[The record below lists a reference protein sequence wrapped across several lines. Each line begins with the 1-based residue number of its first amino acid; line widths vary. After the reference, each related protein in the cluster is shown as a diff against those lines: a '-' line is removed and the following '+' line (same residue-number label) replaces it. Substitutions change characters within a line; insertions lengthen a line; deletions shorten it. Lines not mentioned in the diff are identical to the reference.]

1 MLSCLVCG
9 SQTICFS
16 TPMAKSRQQKSTA
29 HDQVVDRL
37 SRMQSVVFAG
47 YAGLT
52 VKDVT
57 DLRSTLRQVGAE
69 MVAVK
74 KTVLKR
80 ALESAKLDAAA
91 MEALTGEVAMVF
103 GFEDE
108 VTPAKTL
115 ATFAKTH
122 EALVLKGAF
131 VNGAF
136 LDAAGAKALSKLPGR
151 DELRTKVVW
160 LLASPMSGV
169 VNVLAGNV
177 RGLLNV
183 LVARQKVLDGTP
195 A

>member
-1 MLSCLVCG
+1 
-9 SQTICFS
+9 
-16 TPMAKSRQQKSTA
+16 MAKSRQQKSTA

-57 DLRSTLRQVGAE
+57 DLRSTLRKAGAE

-91 MEALTGEVAMVF
+91 METLTGEVAMVF

-108 VTPAKTL
+108 VTPAKAL

-131 VNGAF
+131 VSGAF